1 MTDKQL
7 IYNELL
13 VLRCQQGNKQA
24 FEELV
29 RCWEDKLL
37 YYIRRLVDNE
47 QDAWQILQQVWVAV
61 FHNIGGILE
70 PKKFPA
76 WLYGIA
82 RNLVLNHLRG
92 KYSENSF
99 LEEYKDTRS
108 GQIKDCSEVFDNAEQ
123 VHYGLAKVSRS
134 AREVLTLFF
143 FQDLSLEEIAEVL
156 RIPVG
161 TVKSRLYYAK
171 QALRNVLEEE
181 TKNE

>member
-29 RCWEDKLL
+29 HCWQDRLL

-47 QDAWQILQQVWVAV
+47 QDAWQILQQVWVVV
-61 FHNIGGILE
+61 FHNIGGIRE

-82 RNLVLNHLRG
+82 RNLVLSHLRG
-92 KYSENSF
+92 KYSEKF
-99 LEEYKDTRS
+99 
-108 GQIKDCSEVFDNAEQ
+108 F
-123 VHYGLAKVSRS
+123 SR
-134 AREVLTLFF
+134 
-143 FQDLSLEEIAEVL
+143 
-156 RIPVG
+156 RI
-161 TVKSRLYYAK
+161 
-171 QALRNVLEEE
+171 
-181 TKNE
+181 